1 MFLKN
6 EIKTKNEMK
15 MNVIG
20 EYKGYRIYGCRDKEY
35 VEAYMAGDLM
45 HDVVYCI
52 TDKNEVLV
60 LDGAIVG
67 QANLN
72 SGRIIDFNPSRRSKV
87 YYINQREPE
96 KKAVASSESD
106 SVSLGGAFEFN
117 VFDLNKFL
125 KENTVDISPVE
136 VDFKVETSF

>member
-1 MFLKN
+1 
-6 EIKTKNEMK
+6 
-15 MNVIG
+15 MNIVG
-20 EYKGYRIYGCRDKEY
+20 EYKGYRVYSCRDKEY

-52 TDKNEVLV
+52 TDKDEILV

-72 SGRIIDFNPSRRSKV
+72 SGRVIDFNPQRRSKV
-87 YYINQREPE
+87 YYINKRAEKTQERETVP
-96 KKAVASSESD
+96 AGSD

-125 KENTVDISPVE
+125 KENTVDIAPVE